1 MKVPARCHDM
11 VGMGFPSAK
20 HSSMTVCPSMAVVLC
35 GATSIRIGRL
45 VEAREKGGK
54 KVVGCSTFIKCVYD
68 IK

>member
-1 MKVPARCHDM
+1 M

-45 VEAREKGGK
+45 VEAREKRGRGGG
-54 KVVGCSTFIKCVYD
+54 VVGCSTVIKCVYD